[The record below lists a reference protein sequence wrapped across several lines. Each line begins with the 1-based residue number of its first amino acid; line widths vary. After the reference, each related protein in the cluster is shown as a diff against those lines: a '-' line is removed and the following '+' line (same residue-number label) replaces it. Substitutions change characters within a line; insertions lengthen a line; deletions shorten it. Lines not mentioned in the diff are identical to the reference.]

1 MIPVTVFA
9 ASDGSGVSESVSLLL
24 PAYAVHFDKPG
35 GGPWRRGGTW
45 ALVSWDLAALLC
57 EASGNAMLGL
67 LGLLGCPRH
76 GFDYLKKA
84 RALFMCVRERGMTL
98 YAGLALSQVQL

>member
-35 GGPWRRGGTW
+35 GGPWRRGGTSRF
-45 ALVSWDLAALLC
+45 VGPGC
-57 EASGNAMLGL
+57 ASLRGLGKRDA
-67 LGLLGCPRH
+67 GPAGPA
-76 GFDYLKKA
+76 GP
-84 RALFMCVRERGMTL
+84 
-98 YAGLALSQVQL
+98 AGLAGLPPSWF

>member
-1 MIPVTVFA
+1 MALAFPRVYHYYCPHTQFTSTNPA
-9 ASDGSGVSESVSLLL
+9 AD
-24 PAYAVHFDKPG
+24 PG
-35 GGPWRRGGTW
+35 GAVEP
-45 ALVSWDLAALLC
+45 LVSWDLAALLC

-67 LGLLGCPRH
+67 LGLLGLLGCPRH
-76 GFDYLKKA
+76 SFNYLKKA